1 MFRFASSGF
10 PAMPAR
16 SSRPIMKISTYTG
29 GFVQTNGYLV
39 ETPDGNFLVDAP
51 EGIAAWTVSRGVRV
65 DDVLLT
71 HQHYDHVT
79 DAAELQAL
87 GAKLHAFSAYSTDLT
102 LETMVR
108 GWGMPIVVAP
118 YRIDCIFDL
127 TKHLSM
133 AGLEI
138 FLAYIPGHSTDSVT
152 FRLVD
157 HGVVFSGDTLFAGS
171 IGRTDLAGGSTP
183 QLLDGI
189 ALHLM
194 NLPPETRVL
203 PGHGPATL
211 IGTEARENPYLD

>member
-10 PAMPAR
+10 PVMPAR
-16 SSRPIMKISTYTG
+16 SSRTIMKISFYTG

-39 ETPDGNFLVDAP
+39 ETPGGNFLVDAP
-51 EGIAAWTVSRGVRV
+51 AGIAAWTVSRGVRV

-79 DAAELQAL
+79 DAAELQGL
-87 GAKLHAFSAYSTDLT
+87 GANLHGFAAYSTDLT

-108 GWGMPIVVAP
+108 GWGMPISVTP

-127 TKHLSM
+127 TKHLFI

-138 FLAYIPGHSTDSVT
+138 SLAHIPGHSTDSVT
-152 FRLVD
+152 FHLVD
-157 HGVVFSGDTLFAGS
+157 HSVVFTGDTLFAGS

-189 ALHLM
+189 AKYLL

-203 PGHGPATL
+203 PGHGPDTM
-211 IGTEARENPYLD
+211 IGAEARENPYLD